1 MLKLYKRILNF
12 TLSSNYLKSP
22 FGNKGVSEDYLRT
35 GYTNSLIEII
45 EFAEQKKIEV
55 ILIKQAYLF
64 DNQIMQELDQF
75 TVDELIK
82 FYKQD
87 YFLKKFNLNETVN
100 FWSVLGTILN
110 KKIDEL
116 SIYNNV
122 IIMENIF

>member
-1 MLKLYKRILNF
+1 
-12 TLSSNYLKSP
+12 
-22 FGNKGVSEDYLRT
+22 
-35 GYTNSLIEII
+35 
-45 EFAEQKKIEV
+45 
-55 ILIKQAYLF
+55 
-64 DNQIMQELDQF
+64 MQELDQF

-122 IIMENIF
+122 IIVDPRKDLTSSEQNFTDYLHLTSKGNSVLAYEISKKIN